1 MGSAAARAY
10 GEDLAVSRLIGLS
23 FVVALIVLLLG
34 AARPVAAAGDP
45 VLLVHGY
52 RGSPA
57 SFETMIG
64 RFQAA
69 GRTAV
74 AIDLTSEDNV
84 VNARAIRDFIAAQ
97 GWRTADIVGV
107 SMGGLSS
114 RYYVKEL
121 KGTGVI
127 DAYVS
132 LGTPQYGIWSACA
145 LPSWYG
151 GQMCPSSG
159 FLSNLNRRDD
169 TKGNVFYT
177 TIFSTNDGVVPVSAS
192 RLDGGACFVQVS
204 GVAHNDLDDD
214 EAVFA
219 HVLAATDETCTGT
232 FTTL

>member
-1 MGSAAARAY
+1 MSYSSVIVRG
-10 GEDLAVSRLIGLS
+10 GQSRLIGLS
-23 FVVALIVLLLG
+23 LILALIVLLLG

-52 RGSPA
+52 RGNPA
-57 SFETMIG
+57 SFDTMIG

-74 AIDLTSEDNV
+74 AIDLPSEDNV

-97 GWRTADIVGV
+97 GWTRADIVGV

-114 RYYVKEL
+114 RYYVKKL

-132 LGTPQYGIWSACA
+132 LGTPQYGIWAACA

-159 FLSNLNRRDD
+159 FLRDLNRGDD
-169 TKGNVFYT
+169 TKGNVYHT
-177 TIFSTNDGVVPVSAS
+177 TIFSTTDGVVPVSAS

-204 GVAHNDLDDD
+204 GVAHDDLDDD

-219 HVLAATDETCTGT
+219 HVLAATDDTCTGS

>member
-1 MGSAAARAY
+1 MSRSTVIVRWGP
-10 GEDLAVSRLIGLS
+10 SRLIWPS
-23 FVVALIVLLLG
+23 VVLALIVLLLG

-69 GRTAV
+69 GREAV
-74 AIDLTSEDNV
+74 AIDLPSEDNV
-84 VNARAIRDFIAAQ
+84 VNARAIRDFIAGQ
-97 GWRTADIVGV
+97 GWDRADIVGV

-132 LGTPQYGIWSACA
+132 LGTPQYGLWSACA

-159 FLSNLNRRDD
+159 FLNNLNRRDD
-169 TKGNVFYT
+169 TKGQVYYT
-177 TIFSTNDGVVPVSAS
+177 TIFSTTDGVVPVSAS

-204 GVAHNDLDDD
+204 GVGHTELDDD
-214 EAVFA
+214 EAVFG
-219 HVLAATDETCTGT
+219 HVLAATDATCTGT